1 MLGLHKKILT
11 NNKNFAIINIENE
24 REDKRM
30 SPVTVLAII
39 MVVIGAI
46 MIITD
51 IAEATAESRFFH
63 RQDWLKR
70 HPQYKEDRDGNLHR
84 ID

>member
-1 MLGLHKKILT
+1 
-11 NNKNFAIINIENE
+11 
-24 REDKRM
+24 M

-39 MVVIGAI
+39 MGIIGVI

-51 IAEATAESRFFH
+51 IAETTAESRFFR

-84 ID
+84 IG

>member
-1 MLGLHKKILT
+1 
-11 NNKNFAIINIENE
+11 
-24 REDKRM
+24 M